1 MKLNKSLL
9 DVKDFNIKEC
19 SFGGDAAIWIFPKLE
34 GTAWDEKNEI
44 LRSSI
49 WRESDGELISAGFR
63 KFFNWE
69 QNPDIHPAPLRM
81 HNKIVC
87 VEKLDGSC
95 LIVSKYKGELITR
108 TRRAL
113 TSSLLNGDE
122 LETVLKKKYPK
133 AFNNAILDAER
144 SSLLFEWVTPSN
156 QIVIRSDEP
165 ELYLT
170 GMIDHEDYSYVSQQF
185 LDTLAVKLGV
195 KRPKHKRYSSIEQ
208 MLTDVNSLKGEEGIC
223 VYYGN
228 EQHIRKVK
236 SEWYVTVHNFRNEM
250 NLKNI
255 VKLYQEHNMPSYDEF
270 CALVLNQFDYE
281 GLMQAKSLISQICDA
296 KKEVDKIEAG
306 MKQFLENNKHITSR
320 KEMAL
325 KIISSYGKTNRADM
339 VFTLLDGKPLET
351 KQYTKLLFQTLI
363 AL

>member
-1 MKLNKSLL
+1 
-9 DVKDFNIKEC
+9 
-19 SFGGDAAIWIFPKLE
+19 
-34 GTAWDEKNEI
+34 
-44 LRSSI
+44 
-49 WRESDGELISAGFR
+49 
-63 KFFNWE
+63 
-69 QNPDIHPAPLRM
+69 
-81 HNKIVC
+81 
-87 VEKLDGSC
+87 LDGSC